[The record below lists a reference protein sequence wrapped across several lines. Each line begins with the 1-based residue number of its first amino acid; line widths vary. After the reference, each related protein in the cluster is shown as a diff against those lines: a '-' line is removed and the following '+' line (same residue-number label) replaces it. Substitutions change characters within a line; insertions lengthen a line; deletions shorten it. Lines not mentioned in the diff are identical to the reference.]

1 MSASETLEKGNAKI
15 MTKMFVKKPYLT
27 LVAIVI
33 VLAFGGVSLSK
44 MQTNLMPDMDMPYLA
59 VITTEIGASPQKVQD
74 NVTKPIEDAL
84 GTISGV
90 NKVSSTSSSNY
101 GMTMLEFSDDTDMD
115 AALVRVSKALNSL
128 DLPDDCGTPNIME
141 ISADMLA
148 TMSVSVGYD
157 GKDIKDVTAFTDKV
171 VIPYL
176 KRQNGVA
183 SITETGNINDTIEV
197 RLNQKKIDKVNKDI
211 LTHTNKKLRDAQK
224 KIDKAQKKLDE
235 GNSKLKEQEGNLSSK
250 QDDTTS
256 KLAKASVA
264 LNQAQAMKA
273 SYESTL
279 TSLKANKAALSAEK
293 KAYKDAKILDTYK
306 SLNTMFATF
315 NEKLGEAAKMS
326 EITIPSDVK
335 DAIDNP
341 SEFNEFKTWLTKM
354 GQGDS
359 VKKLTVA
366 SMKKVYNIAEVRM
379 PQIDT
384 ELANLKTEIK
394 VAQAMVDKINQKMKG
409 MDKKQEQAVAGGYQ
423 ASAGFGSAQAQM
435 QAGKKEIEN
444 AKKELKNAQKQLDE
458 SKDAALE
465 NANLDALL
473 TLDTLS
479 QLITAQNFSMP
490 AGYIDDKND
499 DQWLIQIGENYE
511 SAKQIKNMVLT
522 KVKGVGSI
530 KISDVANV
538 VTVDNVGDQYA
549 KINGKDSVMLA
560 IYKSSTASTSDVT
573 NALTDSFKELEGKYK
588 GLSITPLS
596 NQGDFIKNIISSVL
610 SSIVMGA
617 ILAIIVL
624 ALFLKD
630 VRPTVVVAFSI
641 PFSVLFALVIM
652 YFTGI
657 NINVMS
663 LAGLCLGI
671 GMLVDNSVV
680 VMENI
685 YRLRNKGLSAPRAAV
700 QGTKQVLGPIIASTI
715 TTICVFLPMV
725 YTSGTVSQMLIPFS
739 FTISYSLIASLLV
752 AITVVPTLGSIT
764 LKKVKNPKHKLF
776 DKIKDAYGE
785 SLEFFLRHKV
795 VPLVIAVALL
805 VVCVWKLSEM
815 GLVMMDSMESNQI
828 SVSLEVDKKE
838 SKQSAYKTAD
848 KVMNAIMKV
857 DGIDKVGVTDGNAS
871 AMSGSLGGASDNYTS
886 FIFNIITKSDIKT
899 TKQFRKIRKTIEK
912 NTKDIKCK
920 ELTVSS
926 SALGSMGSMMEQ
938 GLEVNIYGD
947 DMDKLVDISNDFKK
961 MMNDID
967 GCSGAKNGL
976 EDADKQLHL
985 TLDKNKVANA
995 GLTVAGIYQQLA
1007 ARINTDKTSITLN
1020 VDDTDVDVKLV
1031 NKTDELTYENLMKA
1045 DITATTKD
1053 SNGNDK
1059 KKTYK
1064 LSKFAKIDE
1073 GKTAQTL
1080 SRENQSQMLTVSA
1093 DVDESENAT
1102 LLSRQLQKKID
1113 KYNMPEGY
1121 SAEIGGQATQVKD
1134 MMIQLVQAL
1143 ALGLLLIYLVM
1154 VAQFQSLLSP
1164 FIIIFTIPLAF
1175 TGGMLGLLLFGQSI
1189 SAMSMMGFMILM
1201 GTVVNN
1207 GIVFVDYANRLRIGG
1222 VEKRRALV
1230 ATGKTR
1236 MRPILMTALTTILS
1250 MSVMV
1255 FSQDAGNAM
1264 QQGMAIVV
1272 CFGLIYSTFM
1282 TLYIVPIMY
1291 DILYRRQPKDIDTGS
1306 DDMDDIPDEAQDY
1319 LTDGE

>member
-1 MSASETLEKGNAKI
+1 
-15 MTKMFVKKPYLT
+15 MTKLFVKKPYLT

-44 MQTNLMPDMDMPYLA
+44 MQTNLMPDMEMPYLA
-59 VITTEIGASPQKVQD
+59 VITTEMGASPQKVQD
-74 NVTKPIEDAL
+74 NVSIPIEDAL

-90 NKVSSTSSSNY
+90 KTVVSTSNSNY
-101 GMTMLEFSDDTDMD
+101 GMTMFEFSDDTDMD

-128 DLPDDCGTPNIME
+128 ELPEDCGTPNIME
-141 ISADMLA
+141 LSADMMA
-148 TMSVSVGYD
+148 TMAVSVGYE
-157 GKDIKDVTAFTDKV
+157 GKDIKEITAFTDKV

-183 SITETGNINDTIEV
+183 SITESGNINDTIEV
-197 RLNQKKIDKVNKDI
+197 RLNQEKIDKVNEDI
-211 LTHTNKKLRDAQK
+211 LMHTNKKLRDAQK
-224 KIDKAQKKLDE
+224 KIDKAKKKLDE
-235 GNSKLKEQEGNLSSK
+235 GNAEIKEQEGNLDTQQS
-250 QDDTTS
+250 DTTN
-256 KLAKASVA
+256 KLAKASVS
-264 LNQAQAMKA
+264 LSQAQSMKA
-273 SYESTL
+273 AYESSL
-279 TSLKANKAALSAEK
+279 TSLKANKSALNAEK
-293 KAYKDAKILDTYK
+293 KAYKDAKIPTTYK
-306 SLNTMFATF
+306 SFNTMFKTYD
-315 NEKLGEAAKMS
+315 EKLGEAAEQS
-326 EITIPSDVK
+326 GISIPSDVK

-341 SEFNEFKTWLTKM
+341 EKFNKFKEWLTKM
-354 GQGDS
+354 GQGDP
-359 VKKLTVA
+359 VKKITVA
-366 SMKKVYNIAEVRM
+366 SMTKIYNIAEVRM
-379 PQIDT
+379 PQIET

-394 VAQAMVDKINQKMKG
+394 VAQTMVDEINKKMKG
-409 MDKKQEQAVAGGYQ
+409 MDKKQQQAVAGGYE
-423 ASAGFGSAQAQM
+423 ASAGFGSAKAQM
-435 QAGKKEIEN
+435 QAAKKEITN
-444 AKKELKNAQKQLDE
+444 AKKELKDAQKQLDD
-458 SKDAALE
+458 SKKAALE

-511 SAKQIKNMVLT
+511 SANQIKNMVLT

-530 KISDVANV
+530 NIADVANV
-538 VTVDNVGDQYA
+538 VTVDNVGEQYA
-549 KINGKDSVMLA
+549 KINGKDAVMLS

-573 NALTDSFKELEGKYK
+573 NALSDAFEELEGKYK
-588 GLSITPLS
+588 GLSITPLM
-596 NQGDFIKNIISSVL
+596 NQGDFIKTIISSVL

-617 ILAIIVL
+617 LLAIIVL

-630 VRPTVVVAFSI
+630 VRPTIVVAFSI

-700 QGTKQVLGPIIASTI
+700 QGTKQVMGPIIASTI

-725 YTSGTVSQMLIPFS
+725 YTTGIVSQLLIPFS

-752 AITVVPTLGSIT
+752 AITVVPTMGSIV
-764 LKKVKNPKHKLF
+764 LKKVKNPKHGLF
-776 DKIKDAYGE
+776 DKIKDAYGK
-785 SLEFFLRHKV
+785 SLEFCLRFKII
-795 VPLVIAVALL
+795 PLGVAIALL
-805 VVCVWKLSEM
+805 VVCIWRLSSM

-828 SVSLEVDKKE
+828 SVSLEVDKE
-838 SKQSAYKTAD
+838 TSKKSAYKTAD
-848 KVMNAIMKV
+848 KVMAGIMKV

-871 AMSGSLGGASDNYTS
+871 AMAGSLGSASDNYTS
-886 FIFNIITKSDIKT
+886 FNFNVITKSDIKT
-899 TKQFRKIRKTIEK
+899 TKQFKKIRKEIEN

-920 ELTVSS
+920 SLIVSS
-926 SALGSMGSMMEQ
+926 SALGGMGSMMEQ
-938 GLEVNIYGD
+938 GLEVNIFGN
-947 DMDKLVDISNDFKK
+947 DMDKLVDISNDLKK
-961 MMNDID
+961 MMNDVK
-967 GCSGAKNGL
+967 GCSNAKNGL

-985 TLDKNKVANA
+985 TLDKNKVARE
-995 GLTVAGIYQQLA
+995 GLTVAGIYQQLST
-1007 ARINTDKTSITLN
+1007 RINTDKTSITLN

-1031 NKTDELTYENLMKA
+1031 NKTDELTYENLMDA
-1045 DITATTKD
+1045 EITATTKD
-1053 SNGNDK
+1053 SEGNDK

-1064 LSKFAKIDE
+1064 LSKFAKTDE

-1080 SRENQSQMLTVSA
+1080 SRENQTQMLTVSA
-1093 DVDESENAT
+1093 EVDEEENVT
-1102 LLSRQLQKKID
+1102 LLSRELQKKID
-1113 KYNMPEGY
+1113 KYKVPDGY
-1121 SAEIGGQATQVKD
+1121 SIEIAGQSTQVNE
-1134 MMIQLVQAL
+1134 MMLQLVQAI

-1175 TGGMLGLLLFGQSI
+1175 TGGMLGLIAFGQSI

-1207 GIVFVDYANRLRIGG
+1207 GIVFVDYANKLRIGG
-1222 VEKRRALV
+1222 VEKHAALIG
-1230 ATGKTR
+1230 TGKTR

-1282 TLYIVPIMY
+1282 TLYIVPVMY
-1291 DILYRRQPKDIDTGS
+1291 DILYRKQPKDIDTGS

-1319 LTDGE
+1319 LQEG

>member
-183 SITETGNINDTIEV
+183 SITETGNINDSIEV

-211 LTHTNKKLRDAQK
+211 LMHTNKKLRDAQK

-326 EITIPSDVK
+326 GIIIPSDVK

-341 SEFNEFKTWLTKM
+341 SEFNKFKTWLTKM

-409 MDKKQEQAVAGGYQ
+409 MDKKQEQAV
-423 ASAGFGSAQAQM
+423 AGFGSAQAQM

-530 KISDVANV
+530 KISDIANV

-573 NALTDSFKELEGKYK
+573 NALKDSFKELEGKYK

-785 SLEFFLRHKV
+785 SLEFFLKHKV

-848 KVMNAIMKV
+848 KVMAAIMKV

-912 NTKDIKCK
+912 NTKNIKCK

-976 EDADKQLHL
+976 EDAGKQLHL
-985 TLDKNKVANA
+985 TLDKNKAANA

-1031 NKTDELTYENLMKA
+1031 NKTNELTYENLMKA
-1045 DITATTKD
+1045 EITATTKD

-1064 LSKFAKIDE
+1064 LSEFAKKDE

-1080 SRENQSQMLTVSA
+1080 SRENQSQMITVSA

>member
-1 MSASETLEKGNAKI
+1 
-15 MTKMFVKKPYLT
+15 
-27 LVAIVI
+27 
-33 VLAFGGVSLSK
+33 
-44 MQTNLMPDMDMPYLA
+44 
-59 VITTEIGASPQKVQD
+59 
-74 NVTKPIEDAL
+74 
-84 GTISGV
+84 
-90 NKVSSTSSSNY
+90 
-101 GMTMLEFSDDTDMD
+101 
-115 AALVRVSKALNSL
+115 
-128 DLPDDCGTPNIME
+128 
-141 ISADMLA
+141 
-148 TMSVSVGYD
+148 
-157 GKDIKDVTAFTDKV
+157 
-171 VIPYL
+171 
-176 KRQNGVA
+176 
-183 SITETGNINDTIEV
+183 
-197 RLNQKKIDKVNKDI
+197 
-211 LTHTNKKLRDAQK
+211 
-224 KIDKAQKKLDE
+224 
-235 GNSKLKEQEGNLSSK
+235 
-250 QDDTTS
+250 
-256 KLAKASVA
+256 
-264 LNQAQAMKA
+264 
-273 SYESTL
+273 
-279 TSLKANKAALSAEK
+279 
-293 KAYKDAKILDTYK
+293 
-306 SLNTMFATF
+306 
-315 NEKLGEAAKMS
+315 
-326 EITIPSDVK
+326 
-335 DAIDNP
+335 
-341 SEFNEFKTWLTKM
+341 
-354 GQGDS
+354 
-359 VKKLTVA
+359 
-366 SMKKVYNIAEVRM
+366 
-379 PQIDT
+379 
-384 ELANLKTEIK
+384 
-394 VAQAMVDKINQKMKG
+394 
-409 MDKKQEQAVAGGYQ
+409 
-423 ASAGFGSAQAQM
+423 
-435 QAGKKEIEN
+435 
-444 AKKELKNAQKQLDE
+444 
-458 SKDAALE
+458 
-465 NANLDALL
+465 
-473 TLDTLS
+473 
-479 QLITAQNFSMP
+479 MP

-785 SLEFFLRHKV
+785 SLEFFLKHKV

-912 NTKDIKCK
+912 NTKNIKCK

-967 GCSGAKNGL
+967 GCNGAKTVLRMQANSFTS
-976 EDADKQLHL
+976 HL
-985 TLDKNKVANA
+985 T
-995 GLTVAGIYQQLA
+995 
-1007 ARINTDKTSITLN
+1007 
-1020 VDDTDVDVKLV
+1020 
-1031 NKTDELTYENLMKA
+1031 
-1045 DITATTKD
+1045 
-1053 SNGNDK
+1053 
-1059 KKTYK
+1059 
-1064 LSKFAKIDE
+1064 KIR
-1073 GKTAQTL
+1073 L
-1080 SRENQSQMLTVSA
+1080 QMQ
-1093 DVDESENAT
+1093 D
-1102 LLSRQLQKKID
+1102 
-1113 KYNMPEGY
+1113 
-1121 SAEIGGQATQVKD
+1121 
-1134 MMIQLVQAL
+1134 
-1143 ALGLLLIYLVM
+1143 LLLQEYIS
-1154 VAQFQSLLSP
+1154 SL
-1164 FIIIFTIPLAF
+1164 
-1175 TGGMLGLLLFGQSI
+1175 QH
-1189 SAMSMMGFMILM
+1189 
-1201 GTVVNN
+1201 V
-1207 GIVFVDYANRLRIGG
+1207 
-1222 VEKRRALV
+1222 
-1230 ATGKTR
+1230 
-1236 MRPILMTALTTILS
+1236 
-1250 MSVMV
+1250 
-1255 FSQDAGNAM
+1255 
-1264 QQGMAIVV
+1264 
-1272 CFGLIYSTFM
+1272 
-1282 TLYIVPIMY
+1282 
-1291 DILYRRQPKDIDTGS
+1291 
-1306 DDMDDIPDEAQDY
+1306 
-1319 LTDGE
+1319 

>member
-1 MSASETLEKGNAKI
+1 
-15 MTKMFVKKPYLT
+15 
-27 LVAIVI
+27 
-33 VLAFGGVSLSK
+33 
-44 MQTNLMPDMDMPYLA
+44 
-59 VITTEIGASPQKVQD
+59 
-74 NVTKPIEDAL
+74 
-84 GTISGV
+84 
-90 NKVSSTSSSNY
+90 
-101 GMTMLEFSDDTDMD
+101 
-115 AALVRVSKALNSL
+115 
-128 DLPDDCGTPNIME
+128 
-141 ISADMLA
+141 
-148 TMSVSVGYD
+148 
-157 GKDIKDVTAFTDKV
+157 
-171 VIPYL
+171 
-176 KRQNGVA
+176 
-183 SITETGNINDTIEV
+183 
-197 RLNQKKIDKVNKDI
+197 
-211 LTHTNKKLRDAQK
+211 
-224 KIDKAQKKLDE
+224 
-235 GNSKLKEQEGNLSSK
+235 
-250 QDDTTS
+250 
-256 KLAKASVA
+256 
-264 LNQAQAMKA
+264 
-273 SYESTL
+273 
-279 TSLKANKAALSAEK
+279 
-293 KAYKDAKILDTYK
+293 
-306 SLNTMFATF
+306 
-315 NEKLGEAAKMS
+315 
-326 EITIPSDVK
+326 
-335 DAIDNP
+335 
-341 SEFNEFKTWLTKM
+341 
-354 GQGDS
+354 
-359 VKKLTVA
+359 
-366 SMKKVYNIAEVRM
+366 
-379 PQIDT
+379 
-384 ELANLKTEIK
+384 
-394 VAQAMVDKINQKMKG
+394 
-409 MDKKQEQAVAGGYQ
+409 
-423 ASAGFGSAQAQM
+423 
-435 QAGKKEIEN
+435 
-444 AKKELKNAQKQLDE
+444 
-458 SKDAALE
+458 
-465 NANLDALL
+465 
-473 TLDTLS
+473 
-479 QLITAQNFSMP
+479 
-490 AGYIDDKND
+490 
-499 DQWLIQIGENYE
+499 
-511 SAKQIKNMVLT
+511 
-522 KVKGVGSI
+522 
-530 KISDVANV
+530 
-538 VTVDNVGDQYA
+538 
-549 KINGKDSVMLA
+549 MLA

-848 KVMNAIMKV
+848 KVMAAIMKV

-1102 LLSRQLQKKID
+1102 LLSRQLQKKLTNIICLRD
-1113 KYNMPEGY
+1113 
-1121 SAEIGGQATQVKD
+1121 
-1134 MMIQLVQAL
+1134 IQ
-1143 ALGLLLIYLVM
+1143 
-1154 VAQFQSLLSP
+1154 P
-1164 FIIIFTIPLAF
+1164 
-1175 TGGMLGLLLFGQSI
+1175 
-1189 SAMSMMGFMILM
+1189 
-1201 GTVVNN
+1201 
-1207 GIVFVDYANRLRIGG
+1207 R
-1222 VEKRRALV
+1222 
-1230 ATGKTR
+1230 
-1236 MRPILMTALTTILS
+1236 
-1250 MSVMV
+1250 
-1255 FSQDAGNAM
+1255 
-1264 QQGMAIVV
+1264 
-1272 CFGLIYSTFM
+1272 
-1282 TLYIVPIMY
+1282 
-1291 DILYRRQPKDIDTGS
+1291 
-1306 DDMDDIPDEAQDY
+1306 
-1319 LTDGE
+1319 